1 MAMTTRT
8 VEVLLVDDHDVFV
21 ESLAFVLGADDRF
34 GGTTVARSVAQA
46 RATLADPGLVLD
58 VAVVDVA
65 LPDGDGTDLVAPL
78 LEARPGVR
86 VLVLTAHPRP
96 EVVARALRAGAAGVL
111 PKGTGLQVLLEA
123 ISGESAGLPWATAEP
138 AVASPLTPRE
148 VEVIRYLARGHD
160 ARGVARELGLSAY
173 TVRDHI
179 KSVLLKLGVDSQLD
193 AVLAAHRAGLV
204 DLDPREPVGA

>member
-1 MAMTTRT
+1 MPMTTRT

-34 GGTTVARSVAQA
+34 GEARVARSVAQA
-46 RATLADPGLVLD
+46 RELLAGPELAVD

-65 LPDGDGTDLVAPL
+65 LPDGDGTDLVEPL
-78 LEARPGVR
+78 LEARPGTR

-96 EVVARALRAGAAGVL
+96 EVVARARRAGAVGVL
-111 PKGTGLQVLLEA
+111 PKGTGLQVLLDA
-123 ISGESAGLPWATAEP
+123 IAGETEGLPWAAAEP
-138 AVASPLTPRE
+138 PESPLTARE
-148 VEVIRYLARGHD
+148 VEVVRHLARGHD
-160 ARGVARELGLSAY
+160 ARGIARELGLSAY

-179 KSVLLKLGVDSQLD
+179 KSVLLKLEVHSQLD

-204 DLDPREPVGA
+204 DLDRP

>member
-34 GGTTVARSVAQA
+34 GEARVARSVAQA
-46 RATLADPGLVLD
+46 RELLAGPELAVD

-65 LPDGDGTDLVAPL
+65 LPDGDGTELVGPL
-78 LEARPGVR
+78 LEARPGAR

-96 EVVARALRAGAAGVL
+96 EVVARARRAGAVGVL
-111 PKGTGLQVLLEA
+111 PKGTGLQVLLDAIAGEA
-123 ISGESAGLPWATAEP
+123 EGLPWAAAEP
-138 AVASPLTPRE
+138 AESPLTARE
-148 VEVIRYLARGHD
+148 VEVVRHLARGHD
-160 ARGVARELGLSAY
+160 ARGIARELGLSAY

-179 KSVLLKLGVDSQLD
+179 KSVLLKLEVHSQLD

-204 DLDPREPVGA
+204 DLDRP

>member
-8 VEVLLVDDHDVFV
+8 AQVLLVDDHDVFA

-34 GGTTVARSVAQA
+34 GGTRVARSVAQA
-46 RATLADPGLVLD
+46 RQALADPGLVVD

-78 LEARPGVR
+78 LAAGPGVR

-96 EVVARALRAGAAGVL
+96 EVVARARRAGAVGVL
-111 PKGTGLQVLLEA
+111 PKGTGLRVLLDA
-123 ISGESAGLPWATAEP
+123 ISGEVDGLPWAGVEP
-138 AVASPLTPRE
+138 AAASRLTPRE
-148 VEVIRYLARGHD
+148 VEVVRHLARGLD
-160 ARGVARELGLSAY
+160 ARAIARDLGLSAY

-179 KSVLLKLGVDSQLD
+179 KAVLLKLEVHSQLD
-193 AVLAAHRAGLV
+193 AVLAAHREGLI
-204 DLDPREPVGA
+204 DLDRP

>member
-1 MAMTTRT
+1 MPMTTRT

-34 GGTTVARSVAQA
+34 GEARVARSLAQA
-46 RATLADPGLVLD
+46 RELLAGPELAVD

-65 LPDGDGTDLVAPL
+65 LPDGDGTDLVEPL
-78 LEARPGVR
+78 LEARPGTR

-96 EVVARALRAGAAGVL
+96 EVVARARRAGAVGVL
-111 PKGTGLQVLLEA
+111 PKGTGLQVLLDAIAGEA
-123 ISGESAGLPWATAEP
+123 EGLPWAAAEP
-138 AVASPLTPRE
+138 AESPLTARE
-148 VEVIRYLARGHD
+148 VEVVRHLARGHD
-160 ARGVARELGLSAY
+160 ARGIARELGLSAY

-179 KSVLLKLGVDSQLD
+179 KSVLLKLEVHSQLD

-204 DLDPREPVGA
+204 DLDRP

>member
-8 VEVLLVDDHDVFV
+8 AEVLLVDDHDVFV

-34 GGTTVARSVAQA
+34 GGTRVARSVAQA
-46 RATLADPGLVLD
+46 REVLGDPELVVD

-65 LPDGDGTDLVAPL
+65 LPDGDGTELVAPL
-78 LEARPGVR
+78 LADRPDVR

-96 EVVARALRAGAAGVL
+96 EVVARARRAGAVGVL
-111 PKGTGLQVLLEA
+111 PKGTGLQVLLDA
-123 ISGESAGLPWATAEP
+123 ISGEAEEVPWAGPEP
-138 AVASPLTPRE
+138 VAASPLTPRE
-148 VEVIRYLARGHD
+148 VEVVRHLARGRD
-160 ARGVARELGLSAY
+160 ARAIARELGLSAY

-179 KSVLLKLGVDSQLD
+179 KSVLLKLEVHSQLD

-204 DLDPREPVGA
+204 DLDRP

>member
-1 MAMTTRT
+1 MPMTTRT

-34 GGTTVARSVAQA
+34 GEARVARSLEQA
-46 RATLADPGLVLD
+46 RELLAGPELGVD

-65 LPDGDGTDLVAPL
+65 LPDGDGTELVGPL
-78 LEARPGVR
+78 LEARPGAR

-96 EVVARALRAGAAGVL
+96 EVVARARRAGAVGVL
-111 PKGTGLQVLLEA
+111 PKGTGLQVLLDAIAGEA
-123 ISGESAGLPWATAEP
+123 EGLPWAAAEP
-138 AVASPLTPRE
+138 AESPLTARE
-148 VEVIRYLARGHD
+148 VEVVRHLARGHD
-160 ARGVARELGLSAY
+160 ARGIARELGLSAY

-179 KSVLLKLGVDSQLD
+179 KSVLLKLEVHSQLD

-204 DLDPREPVGA
+204 DLDRP

>member
-1 MAMTTRT
+1 MPMATRT
-8 VEVLLVDDHDVFV
+8 AEVLLVDDHDVFV

-34 GGTTVARSVAQA
+34 GEARVARSVAHA
-46 RATLADPGLVLD
+46 RELLADPGLVVD

-65 LPDGDGTDLVAPL
+65 LPDGDGTDLVGPL

-96 EVVARALRAGAAGVL
+96 EVVARARRAGAVGVL
-111 PKGTGLQVLLEA
+111 PKGTGLQVLLDAIAGEA
-123 ISGESAGLPWATAEP
+123 DDLPWASAEP
-138 AVASPLTPRE
+138 VAESPLTARE
-148 VEVIRYLARGHD
+148 VEVVRHLARGHD
-160 ARGVARELGLSAY
+160 ARGIARELGLSAY

-179 KSVLLKLGVDSQLD
+179 KSVLLKLEVHSQLD

-204 DLDPREPVGA
+204 DLDRP